1 METKAAKV
9 IFRRIGKD
17 FMRNFVVGFALITGV
32 SILATG
38 LFNCMTVA
46 YCDGKYS
53 EMTSTCQDIPL
64 LKGMYTSE
72 IRAAELEEYCELMSA
87 EELQDKEVALFGF
100 FPLGLVI
107 GPQRDYFE
115 AVDPCVDYPRFSVE
129 VLLEAIQEKE
139 EEGIV
144 PVIVLSQVDRI
155 QRGRVEGT
163 PITSQA
169 KQAVIDYMLSL
180 HDYSVFAQ
188 TDYYTIF
195 LAKE

>member
-1 METKAAKV
+1 
-9 IFRRIGKD
+9 
-17 FMRNFVVGFALITGV
+17 
-32 SILATG
+32 
-38 LFNCMTVA
+38 
-46 YCDGKYS
+46 
-53 EMTSTCQDIPL
+53 
-64 LKGMYTSE
+64 
-72 IRAAELEEYCELMSA
+72 MSA